1 MRLSHVHCRIRD
13 LQAAAR
19 WFDGVRQVAPV
30 FNDEP
35 MVWLSFKEFGVILD
49 KASDDSVVTIGFDSK
64 DCDADY
70 RMITS
75 RRAEPI
81 EAPQDRPWDA
91 RTAYVKG
98 PGGLTVGIEQLLSD
112 TSR

>member
-1 MRLSHVHCRIRD
+1 MGIAPPFVWKLKPAIENSSCDRKVDRSYRRIPFLYVRRLVENHTE
-13 LQAAAR
+13 L
-19 WFDGVRQVAPV
+19 
-30 FNDEP
+30 
-35 MVWLSFKEFGVILD
+35 L
-49 KASDDSVVTIGFDSK
+49 DSVVTIGFDSK

-75 RRAEPI
+75 RGAEPI

-98 PGGLTVGIEQLLSD
+98 PGGLTVEIEQLLSD

>member
-1 MRLSHVHCRIRD
+1 MRWPHVHCRVGD

-19 WFDGVRQVAPV
+19 WFEGVWRVAPV
-30 FNDEP
+30 FNDKR

-49 KASDDSVVTIGFDSK
+49 KASDDSVVTIGFASK

-75 RRAEPI
+75 RGAEPI
-81 EAPQDRPWDA
+81 EAPQDRPRGA
-91 RTAYVKG
+91 QTAYVKG
-98 PGGLTVGIEQLLSD
+98 PGGRTVEIEPLLAE
-112 TSR
+112 

>member
-1 MRLSHVHCRIRD
+1 MYTLFFFQAEDGIRD
-13 LQAAAR
+13 VAVT
-19 WFDGVRQVAPV
+19 GVQTCALPIFVE
-30 FNDEP
+30 NHTE
-35 MVWLSFKEFGVILD
+35 LL
-49 KASDDSVVTIGFDSK
+49 DSVVTIGFDSK

-75 RRAEPI
+75 RGAEPI

-98 PGGLTVGIEQLLSD
+98 PGGLTVEIEQLLSD